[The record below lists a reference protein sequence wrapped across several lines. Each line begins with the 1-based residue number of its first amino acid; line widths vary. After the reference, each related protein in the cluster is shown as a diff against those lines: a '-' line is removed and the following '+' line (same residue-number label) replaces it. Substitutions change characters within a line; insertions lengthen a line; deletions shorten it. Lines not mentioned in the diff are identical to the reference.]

1 LQQEKYVVTIFGR
14 EIAGR
19 IIGMVV
25 GVIVLIV
32 VVSLFVKSCDNRRD
46 RAAQSRVDAAQ
57 GEAKDE
63 SSADAINTVSRA
75 GEAQAESEALSRAN
89 ERDIR
94 AAEGAGERV
103 GAGVNTAGRRALCKR
118 EAFKN
123 DPKCAIFRSER

>member
-1 LQQEKYVVTIFGR
+1 MILFGR
-14 EIAGR
+14 TIAPRLLGL
-19 IIGMVV
+19 IV
-25 GVIVLIV
+25 GALVLILLV
-32 VVSLFVKSCDNRRD
+32 GFTVRSCDQRRSK
-46 RAAQSRVDAAQ
+46 AAQARVDSAQAGAA
-57 GEAKDE
+57 AE
-63 SSADAINTVSRA
+63 SSADAINTVSRS

-123 DPKCAIFRSER
+123 DPKCAIFKVESR

>member
-1 LQQEKYVVTIFGR
+1 MTIFGR
-14 EIAGR
+14 EIATR
-19 IIGMVV
+19 VIGMVV

-32 VVSLFVKSCDNRRD
+32 AVSLFVRSCDNRRD
-46 RAAQSRVDAAQ
+46 RAAQSRVDEAQAGAA
-57 GEAKDE
+57 AE
-63 SSADAINTVSRA
+63 SSADAINTVSRS

-123 DPKCAIFRSER
+123 DPKCAIFREGR

>member
-1 LQQEKYVVTIFGR
+1 MTLFGR
-14 EIAGR
+14 EIATR

-32 VVSLFVKSCDNRRD
+32 AVGLFVKSCDNRRD
-46 RAAQSRVDAAQ
+46 RAAQERLDSAQAGAA
-57 GEAKDE
+57 AE
-63 SSADAINTVSRA
+63 SSADAINTVSRS

>member
-1 LQQEKYVVTIFGR
+1 MIYGIAYRTI
-14 EIAGR
+14 ALA
-19 IIGMVV
+19 V
-25 GVIVLIV
+25 GILALVL
-32 VVSLFVKSCDNRRD
+32 VSLFAVNQCSKRRD
-46 RAAQSRVDAAQ
+46 QAAQSRVDAAQ
-57 GEAKDE
+57 GNAAAE

-103 GAGVNTAGRRALCKR
+103 GAGVNAAGRRALCKR

-123 DPKCAIFRSER
+123 DPKCAIFRSGQ

>member
-1 LQQEKYVVTIFGR
+1 MTPPGWLTRPVAY
-14 EIAGR
+14 A
-19 IIGMVV
+19 IGA
-25 GVIVLIV
+25 LI
-32 VVSLFVKSCDNRRD
+32 LFALLMLGLRQCDDRRN
-46 RAAQSRVDAAQ
+46 RAAQSRVESAQAGAA
-57 GEAKDE
+57 AE
-63 SSADAINTVSRA
+63 SSADAINTVSRS

-123 DPKCAIFRSER
+123 DPKCAIFRGNGR